1 MFHGALALLG
11 RSLRIDARSWS
22 THFARLGLVIGIY
35 CALCLTVATEDRF
48 GAPGLR
54 FFTGIAYLD
63 VAFITLVGL
72 GYFSN
77 SITEEKEEDTLGLM
91 LMAGISP
98 LGILAGK
105 SGSRLWQ
112 ALLLVAVQYPLMTLA
127 VTMGGVSGRQIAAV
141 TVALLAFIGLLAGYG
156 LLCSTLAS
164 NSRRASGW
172 MFAGL
177 IAYYVVPMI
186 ARSLVSYQK
195 LCIPNDCNPF
205 PEWIW
210 NCLEGMGDSSILS
223 RLDEVLTT
231 GFAGPPWSL
240 QFFCNLMGGVT
251 CAGFSWLLFGFATR
265 SPATESM
272 TRDFVARDRSFF
284 RFPAGRP
291 KGNPFIWKDFHFV
304 SGGFGTI
311 LIRVAFYGT
320 IAGAAWL
327 IDFAMDFPFYN
338 EYMTMTL
345 LWMSLYIAIDAAM
358 ILSRSMHD
366 EVRGQTLASLMMLP
380 HSSTAM
386 IYSKFAGAMLG
397 WIPGPLI
404 ELLFTLS
411 TRTGRRDFWGLT
423 YELPAAGVMVFLLF
437 ALIPHFAAILAL
449 YVRWG
454 AVPISVGLTIVA
466 YLSIVMLNLL
476 LLNSS
481 GPPDGIFFLFG
492 FVYLCLCVGCHLGL
506 VLRVQALGAR

>member
-35 CALCLTVATEDRF
+35 CALCLTVATKVRF
-48 GAPGLR
+48 GAPGLS

-98 LGILAGK
+98 LGILVGK
-105 SGSRLWQ
+105 SGSRLLQ

-141 TVALLAFIGLLAGYG
+141 TVALLGFITLLAGYG

-177 IAYYVVPMI
+177 IAYFVVPTI
-186 ARSLVSYQK
+186 AGSLMSYKK
-195 LCIPNDCNPF
+195 LWIANDCNPF

-210 NCLEGMGDSSILS
+210 NCLDGMDDSSILS
-223 RLDEVLTT
+223 RLVEVLTT

-240 QFFCNLMGGVT
+240 QSFCNLMGGVT
-251 CAGFSWLLFGFATR
+251 CAGFSWLLFGFAMRT
-265 SPATESM
+265 PATETM
-272 TRDFVARDRSFF
+272 TRGFVARDRSFF

-304 SGGFGTI
+304 SGGFGMI
-311 LIRVAFYGT
+311 PIRVAYYGT

-327 IDFAMDFPFYN
+327 IEFARNFPVYDDF
-338 EYMTMTL
+338 MTL
-345 LWMSLYIAIDAAM
+345 TLYWMSLSIAIDAAM

-386 IYSKFAGAMLG
+386 IYNKFAGAMLG

-404 ELLFTLS
+404 ELLITLS
-411 TRTGRRDFWGLT
+411 TPAGRSNFWEIT
-423 YELPAAGVMVFLLF
+423 YGYHATCVIAFLWF

-466 YLSIVMLNLL
+466 FLPVLTRNLL
-476 LLNSS
+476 FP
-481 GPPDGIFFLFG
+481 GPPKLIFFLVLE